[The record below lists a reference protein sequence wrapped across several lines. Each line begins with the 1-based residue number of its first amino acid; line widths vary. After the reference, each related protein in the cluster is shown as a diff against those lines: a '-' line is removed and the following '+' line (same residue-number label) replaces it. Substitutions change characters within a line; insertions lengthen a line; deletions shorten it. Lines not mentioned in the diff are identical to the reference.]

1 MRAALAI
8 GTALALFGAGC
19 AQERARLPPICSEG
33 PEPVLRA
40 LHAAPEPVRLADGTR
55 LSECVAR
62 AGDDA
67 ELQMVG
73 FAFTPVADR
82 LGERATREAAVQL
95 GYLVGAVRRGAS
107 RSNGIHVELVRR
119 MESRVRF
126 DDPALL
132 EAAER
137 AAEAGERTG

>member
-1 MRAALAI
+1 VRAATAI
-8 GTALALFGAGC
+8 ATALALLVTGC
-19 AQERARLPPICSEG
+19 AEERARLPPICSEG

-40 LHAAPEPVRLADGTR
+40 LRAAPDPVRLADGTA

-67 ELQMVG
+67 ELQMIG

-82 LGERATREAAVQL
+82 LNERATPDAAVQL

-119 MESRVRF
+119 MESRVQF

-137 AAEAGERTG
+137 AADAGEATG